1 MQRLWFLMGIL
12 LLAGCSWQTP
22 VGPAAPPP
30 ASGPDPGQRGAARIP
45 ETTPTRRTPEQTPAL
60 IAATIAQ
67 QQVGTPY
74 RYGGMST
81 SGFDCSGL
89 VHYAYLEAGH
99 SVPRTTAGLWQRS
112 SPVSNDRLRAGDV
125 LFFRFDGKPSHVGL
139 YLGDDWFV
147 HAPST
152 GKLVSTERLSN
163 PFYQQRFIRAG
174 RLVD

>member
-1 MQRLWFLMGIL
+1 MQKLWFLTGIL
-12 LLAGCSWQTP
+12 LIAGCSWQTP
-22 VGPAAPPP
+22 PERSTPTRVSESVAE
-30 ASGPDPGQRGAARIP
+30 QRGAVSAPRGAVP
-45 ETTPTRRTPEQTPAL
+45 RRTPEQAPAL

-99 SVPRTTAGLWQRS
+99 SVPRTTAGLWQGS
-112 SPVSNDRLRAGDV
+112 SPVSDDRLRPGDV

-152 GKLVSTERLSN
+152 GKRVSTERLSN